1 MRHRRASPHGATP
14 AQPAPARE
22 HAMTEPFAICDFTYT
37 KKTFREYFKL
47 REHQNSNIMWI
58 VLAVITGATT
68 ALFIWFLFDDGFNVG
83 AIFCAAV
90 CAFATAICIYSAV
103 KPSEKPD
110 HEEMHEFFRR
120 HGCNVDVSNHWQF
133 RERVEVAEDGIKI
146 SFGPVGCPDSKLCT
160 LSKPWELWKSVE
172 TSKEMLVVLCE
183 NDVAN
188 RTTAFSTPNSTS
200 LENAGLYRQRRCAR
214 DLYEDAVLPVDAL
227 EGMDAERLAKVIGKH
242 IWEARKNAN
251 DKEAAT
257 PRPDRADWNG
267 REGATE
273 EDAALAAAQADELG
287 EPLLVIKKADSG
299 KQLLLLVPS
308 FLLMILSVNLPYQT
322 ILETLIPP
330 LTMLSET
337 NRGSVAG
344 ITELVL
350 FLACFSR
357 FLTRI
362 YMGAN
367 QQVTVRENVVDVEY
381 YTGVGWESKRF
392 RVRGASNVKMT
403 PLTITVWGQI
413 DDLEKDR
420 QVGKVKLMRVY
431 GDDDEKL
438 MLEAI
443 RRAGTGA
450 STIDEAVREER
461 AEAERVAAERQR
473 EKARQTL
480 AEIKAEQA
488 AEAEAVA
495 RGDKDAVKREE
506 KRQKKQAQ
514 AKKQREYEAKKF
526 NPWLTFLAGLCSL
539 VAGCAALIYI
549 LNTPLSVLLS
559 VVAIVLGAVTAYRK
573 PNYFIGLMGGIG
585 IFVGVISIISVINV
599 LFGLV

>member
-1 MRHRRASPHGATP
+1 M
-14 AQPAPARE
+14 
-22 HAMTEPFAICDFTYT
+22 
-37 KKTFREYFKL
+37 
-47 REHQNSNIMWI
+47 
-58 VLAVITGATT
+58 
-68 ALFIWFLFDDGFNVG
+68 
-83 AIFCAAV
+83 
-90 CAFATAICIYSAV
+90 
-103 KPSEKPD
+103 
-110 HEEMHEFFRR
+110 
-120 HGCNVDVSNHWQF
+120 
-133 RERVEVAEDGIKI
+133 
-146 SFGPVGCPDSKLCT
+146 
-160 LSKPWELWKSVE
+160 
-172 TSKEMLVVLCE
+172 
-183 NDVAN
+183 
-188 RTTAFSTPNSTS
+188 
-200 LENAGLYRQRRCAR
+200 
-214 DLYEDAVLPVDAL
+214 LPVDAL

-273 EDAALAAAQADELG
+273 EDAALAAAQAGELG

-330 LTMLSET
+330 LAMLSET

-350 FLACFSR
+350 FLACFVR

-362 YMGAN
+362 FKGAN
-367 QQVTVRENVVDVEY
+367 QQVTVRERMVDVEY
-381 YTGVGWESKRF
+381 YTGWGWESKRF
-392 RVRGASNVKMT
+392 RIHSASSVKTT
-403 PLTITVWGQI
+403 PLTIAVKGQI

-420 QVGKVKLMRVY
+420 QVGEVKLMRVY

-438 MLEAI
+438 VLEAL
-443 RRAGTGA
+443 RHTGTGA
-450 STIDEAVREER
+450 PTIDETVIEER
-461 AEAERVAAERQR
+461 AEAERSAREQER

-526 NPWLTFLAGLCSL
+526 NPWPTFLAGLCSL
-539 VAGCAALIYI
+539 VAGCAALSSLFSIRNVTI
-549 LNTPLSVLLS
+549 MNALPGVLLS
-559 VVAIVLGAVTAYRK
+559 VVAIVLGAVTVYRK
-573 PNYFIGLMGGIG
+573 PNYFIGLMGGVG
-585 IFVGVISIISVINV
+585 IFVSVIGIISAIGV
-599 LFGLV
+599 LFGLA

>member
-1 MRHRRASPHGATP
+1 
-14 AQPAPARE
+14 
-22 HAMTEPFAICDFTYT
+22 MTEPFATCDFTYT
-37 KKTFREYFKL
+37 EKTFREYFKL
-47 REHQNSNIMWI
+47 REHQNSNVMWI
-58 VLAVITGATT
+58 VLAAITGAAT
-68 ALFIWFLFDDGFNVG
+68 ALCIWVLFDDGFNVE

-90 CAFATAICIYSAV
+90 CAFATAVCIYAAV

-110 HEEMHEFFRR
+110 RGEMRDFFRR
-120 HGCNVDVSNHWQF
+120 HGCNVDASDHWQF
-133 RERVEVAEDGIKI
+133 RERVEVDEECISI
-146 SFGPVGCPDSKLCT
+146 SFGPVGCPDSELCT
-160 LSKPWELWKSVE
+160 LSKPWELWKSME
-172 TSKEMLVVLCE
+172 TSKGMLVVLCE
-183 NDVAN
+183 NDVPN
-188 RTTAFSTPNSTS
+188 RSLAFSTPNSTS
-200 LENAGLYRQRRCAR
+200 IDNAELYRQRRCAR

-227 EGMDAERLAKVIGKH
+227 EGMDAERLAKVINQRIG
-242 IWEARKNAN
+242 ETRANAD
-251 DKEAAT
+251 DKKAAT
-257 PRPDRADWNG
+257 LRPDRADWNR

-273 EDAALAAAQADELG
+273 EDAALAAAQAGELG

-337 NRGSVAG
+337 NRESVAG
-344 ITELVL
+344 LVELVL
-350 FLACFSR
+350 FLACFGR
-357 FLTRI
+357 FFTRI
-362 YMGAN
+362 YKGAN
-367 QQVTVRENVVDVEY
+367 QQVTVRERMVNVEY

-392 RVRGASNVKMT
+392 RVRSASSVKTT
-403 PLTITVWGQI
+403 PLTITVKGQI

-438 MLEAI
+438 VLEAL
-443 RRAGTGA
+443 RRAGTG
-450 STIDEAVREER
+450 SPTIDETVIEER
-461 AEAERVAAERQR
+461 AEAERSAREQER

-539 VAGCAALIYI
+539 VAGCAALFSLFSIRNVTI
-549 LNTPLSVLLS
+549 MNALPGVLLS
-559 VVAIVLGAVTAYRK
+559 VVAIVLGAVTVYRK
-573 PNYFIGLMGGIG
+573 PNYFIGLMGGVG
-585 IFVGVISIISVINV
+585 IFVSVIGIISVIAV
-599 LFGLV
+599 LFGLA

>member
-1 MRHRRASPHGATP
+1 
-14 AQPAPARE
+14 
-22 HAMTEPFAICDFTYT
+22 MTEPFATCDFTYT
-37 KKTFREYFKL
+37 EKTFREYFKL
-47 REHQNSNIMWI
+47 REHQNSNVMWI
-58 VLAVITGATT
+58 VLAAITGAAT
-68 ALFIWFLFDDGFNVG
+68 ALCIWILVDDGFNVE

-90 CAFATAICIYSAV
+90 CAFATAVCIYAAV

-110 HEEMHEFFRR
+110 RGEMRDFFRR
-120 HGCNVDVSNHWQF
+120 HGCNVDASDRWQF
-133 RERVEVAEDGIKI
+133 RERVEVDEECISI
-146 SFGPVGCPDSKLCT
+146 SFGPVGCSDSELCT

-183 NDVAN
+183 NDAPN
-188 RTTAFSTPNSTS
+188 RTTAFFTPNSTS
-200 LENAGLYRQRRCAR
+200 IDNAELYQQRRCAR

-227 EGMDAERLAKVIGKH
+227 EGMDAKRLAKVINQRIG
-242 IWEARKNAN
+242 ETRANAD
-251 DKEAAT
+251 DKKAAT
-257 PRPDRADWNG
+257 PRPDRADWNRRG
-267 REGATE
+267 GEAE
-273 EDAALAAAQADELG
+273 EDAALAAAQAGELD
-287 EPLLVIKKADSG
+287 EPLLVIEKADSG

-308 FLLMILSVNLPYQT
+308 FMLMILSVNLPYQT

-330 LTMLSET
+330 LTMLSEA
-337 NRGSVAG
+337 NRESVAG
-344 ITELVL
+344 LVELML
-350 FLACFSR
+350 FLTCFAR

-362 YMGAN
+362 YKGAN
-367 QQVTVRENVVDVEY
+367 QQVIVRENVVDVEY

-392 RVRGASNVKMT
+392 RVRSASSVKTT
-403 PLTITVWGQI
+403 PLTITVKGQI
-413 DDLEKDR
+413 DNLAKGGR
-420 QVGKVKLMRVY
+420 VGKVKLMRVY

-438 MLEAI
+438 VLEAL
-443 RRAGTGA
+443 RRAGTG
-450 STIDEAVREER
+450 SPTIDETVVEER

-480 AEIKAEQA
+480 AEKEAEQA

-514 AKKQREYEAKKF
+514 AKKRREYEAKKF
-526 NPWLTFLAGLCSL
+526 NPWLTFLAGLGSL